1 MPSVTKGSLVR
12 RELSKEQEKGLGIG
26 KSVVEFRALFRIQV
40 NSASP
45 MQLRLAAL
53 WLGGVAIIPY
63 TSFLLAN
70 GHHVFIAVAFNTI
83 LVSAA
88 IAYIRLVYSRDF
100 AKMSEFQR
108 ELVETQRETKRLSDE
123 NLRLANLD
131 SLTDLPNRRQFFA
144 ALHRLLNR
152 PTHESRR
159 FVLGLIDLDGF
170 KTVNDVYGHAA
181 GDKVLVEA
189 GQRMRSVCDET
200 ILLSRLGGDEFG
212 VIIDA
217 DLDDA
222 ALHRFGERIC
232 EVLEVPFIAQGVV
245 AEVSGSIGF
254 AACPG
259 AGSDVGRLFECVD
272 HALYY
277 AKQHL
282 RGHSVIFS
290 AEHET
295 EIRKIVT
302 LEQCLRNADLQSEM
316 SLYFQPIVNVERGK
330 IVAFEALARW
340 DSPILGRVPPD
351 EFIRVAERSDL
362 INQLTRTLL
371 RGALAEAK
379 TWPSDIRVSFNLSM
393 RDLAS
398 TEAILNI
405 VTIIANSGVP
415 ASRIDLE
422 ITETAVAK
430 DFDQSSKSMQA
441 LKALGVG
448 ISLDDFGTGYS
459 SLSYVQRFPIDMI
472 KMDRSFIND
481 VETKPS
487 CRAIIKSVNALC
499 RNLKLIC
506 VVEGVETENQV
517 RVLRA
522 LGCTAMQGYFF
533 GKPMPADKV
542 LGFLGTTD
550 LLPCPEI
557 AELSAYA

>member
-1 MPSVTKGSLVR
+1 
-12 RELSKEQEKGLGIG
+12 
-26 KSVVEFRALFRIQV
+26 
-40 NSASP
+40 
-45 MQLRLAAL
+45 
-53 WLGGVAIIPY
+53 
-63 TSFLLAN
+63 
-70 GHHVFIAVAFNTI
+70 
-83 LVSAA
+83 
-88 IAYIRLVYSRDF
+88 
-100 AKMSEFQR
+100 
-108 ELVETQRETKRLSDE
+108 
-123 NLRLANLD
+123 
-131 SLTDLPNRRQFFA
+131 
-144 ALHRLLNR
+144 
-152 PTHESRR
+152 
-159 FVLGLIDLDGF
+159 
-170 KTVNDVYGHAA
+170 
-181 GDKVLVEA
+181 
-189 GQRMRSVCDET
+189 
-200 ILLSRLGGDEFG
+200 
-212 VIIDA
+212 
-217 DLDDA
+217 
-222 ALHRFGERIC
+222 
-232 EVLEVPFIAQGVV
+232 
-245 AEVSGSIGF
+245 
-254 AACPG
+254 
-259 AGSDVGRLFECVD
+259 
-272 HALYY
+272 
-277 AKQHL
+277 
-282 RGHSVIFS
+282 
-290 AEHET
+290 
-295 EIRKIVT
+295 
-302 LEQCLRNADLQSEM
+302 LRNADLQSEM

-550 LLPCPEI
+550 LLPCPEV

>member
-1 MPSVTKGSLVR
+1 V
-12 RELSKEQEKGLGIG
+12 SKEQEKGLEIG
-26 KSVVEFRALFRIQV
+26 KSFVELCALFRIQAD
-40 NSASP
+40 SASP
-45 MQLRLAAL
+45 MHFRLAAL
-53 WLGGVAIIPY
+53 WLGGVFILPY
-63 TSFLLAN
+63 MSLILAN
-70 GHHVFIAVAFNTI
+70 GHHVWIAVALNTM

-108 ELVETQRETKRLSDE
+108 ELVDTQRETKRLSDE

-152 PTHESRR
+152 PPHENER

-181 GDKVLVEA
+181 GDKVLIEA

-212 VIIDA
+212 VIIEA

-222 ALHRFGERIC
+222 AIRQLGERIC
-232 EVLEVPFIAQGVV
+232 EVLEAPFIVQGVV

-254 AACPG
+254 AASPE

-277 AKQHL
+277 AKQHR
-282 RGHSVIFS
+282 RGRPVIFS

-302 LEQCLRNADLQSEM
+302 LEQCLRNADLQTEM

-371 RGALAEAK
+371 RRALAEAK
-379 TWPSDIRVSFNLSM
+379 TWPGDIRVSFNLSM

-405 VTIIANSGVP
+405 VAIIANSGVP

-430 DFDQSSKSMQA
+430 DFDQSSKSMQS
-441 LKALGVG
+441 LKALGVN

-542 LGFLGTTD
+542 LEFLGTTD
-550 LLPCPEI
+550 LLPCPDI